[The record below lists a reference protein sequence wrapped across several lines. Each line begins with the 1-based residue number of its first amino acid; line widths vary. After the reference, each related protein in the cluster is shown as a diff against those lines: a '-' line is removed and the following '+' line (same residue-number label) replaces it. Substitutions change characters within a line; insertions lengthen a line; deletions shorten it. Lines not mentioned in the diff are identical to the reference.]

1 MKQRSKIVRDTGQIF
16 RFSHP
21 RLSLGGL
28 CIQAGQLFG
37 IGVYKINVVLMTEIG
52 VV

>member
-1 MKQRSKIVRDTGQIF
+1 MKQRSKIVGDAAQTF

-28 CIQAGQLFG
+28 CIQTGQLSRILAF
-37 IGVYKINVVLMTEIG
+37 KINAEGMTEIG
-52 VV
+52 VA